1 VPRIILV
8 VSVFYE
14 VLQFVSEKFQI
25 PYNGIGIKVTYP
37 REENMKTPAQ
47 YQHEFNELTAIQLK
61 DLDESARKEL
71 IEKLTHLENQVA
83 LDLRSLSVQFQAR
96 AISQLNNSNF
106 KAGKGKAT
114 AEKQLMEDQN
124 SKLKPYQDIL
134 EKIKDLVKKPE

>member
-1 VPRIILV
+1 
-8 VSVFYE
+8 
-14 VLQFVSEKFQI
+14 
-25 PYNGIGIKVTYP
+25 
-37 REENMKTPAQ
+37 MKTPAQ

-71 IEKLTHLENQVA
+71 IEKLIHLENQVA